1 LIFPLISI
9 VYYQLKPF
17 ISVFPIPGCRSVA
30 RVEENAGSAD
40 VQLTPEDIKTI
51 REAVDGTA
59 TVEKGQ
65 RYPEAILAAC
75 MVDCIPLD
83 QWKGETA

>member
-1 LIFPLISI
+1 MIFPLISI

-51 REAVDGTA
+51 REAVNGAVD
-59 TVEKGQ
+59 KGS
-65 RYPEAILAAC
+65 RYPEAILAGC

-83 QWKGETA
+83 QWKGEAV